1 MRVSASLIARG
12 DSTMYV
18 MHVCMSMGVCV
29 CVQVVA
35 GRTHVIPD
43 NQDTVEVC
51 CVRTLVRPLTDGDT

>member
-1 MRVSASLIARG
+1 
-12 DSTMYV
+12 MYV